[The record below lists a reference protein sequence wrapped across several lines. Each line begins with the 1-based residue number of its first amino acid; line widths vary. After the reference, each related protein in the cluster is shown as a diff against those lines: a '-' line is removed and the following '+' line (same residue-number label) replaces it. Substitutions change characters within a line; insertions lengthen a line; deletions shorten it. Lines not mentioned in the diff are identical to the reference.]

1 MPGRDMSNDYLI
13 LRELDEAITEEQLD
27 EAVDASGAALE
38 ELREDGVDIEWID
51 SEVMTDDD
59 GGVVGTFCHYR
70 AESEDA
76 VYEHADRAG
85 LPATRVTR
93 RGDPLGGE

>member
-1 MPGRDMSNDYLI
+1 MANDYLI

-38 ELREDGVDIEWID
+38 ELRDDGVDIEWVD
-51 SEVMTDDD
+51 SEVMTDDE

-76 VYEHADRAG
+76 VHEHADRAG
-85 LPATRVTR
+85 LPVTQVTQ

>member
-1 MPGRDMSNDYLI
+1 MSDDYLI
-13 LRELDEAITEEQLD
+13 LRELDEPITEEQLD

-38 ELREDGVDIEWID
+38 GLREDGVDIEWVD

-59 GGVVGTFCHYR
+59 GGIVGTFCHYR

-85 LPATRVTR
+85 LPATEVTR
-93 RGDPLGGE
+93 RGEPLGGE